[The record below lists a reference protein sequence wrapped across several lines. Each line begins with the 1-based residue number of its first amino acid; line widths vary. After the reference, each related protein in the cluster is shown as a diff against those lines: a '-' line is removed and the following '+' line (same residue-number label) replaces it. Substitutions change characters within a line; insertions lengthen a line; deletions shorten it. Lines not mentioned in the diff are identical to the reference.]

1 MSDTNWAAL
10 TAEDKRRARRE
21 REQERLDEQRKAW
34 GDKQEAEEA
43 ERRLEPEPD
52 FPGDER

>member
-10 TAEDKRRARRE
+10 NAEDKRRARRE

-34 GDKQEAEEA
+34 ADKQEAEEA